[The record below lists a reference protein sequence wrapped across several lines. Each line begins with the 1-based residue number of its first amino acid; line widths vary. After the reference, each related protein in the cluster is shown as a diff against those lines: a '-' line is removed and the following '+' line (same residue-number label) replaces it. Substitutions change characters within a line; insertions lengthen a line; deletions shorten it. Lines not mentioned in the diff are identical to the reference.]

1 MEKTMGKKIVHMWRC
16 INCGKM
22 TDAYISTHCEKESYV
37 KDWSETTIQ
46 DEKPKLTEKLISK
59 SDKEKVYTTVPSPET
74 EINGLKKEI
83 TNLAERMD
91 INRTGASKAI
101 KSIACVLTVLFIVQ
115 AVMLG
120 INFIGLKRE
129 VHR

>member
-22 TDAYISTHCEKESYV
+22 TDAYICTHCGKESYV

-59 SDKEKVYTTVPSPET
+59 SDKEKIYTTAPSPET
-74 EINGLKKEI
+74 PPPVTAAPSMARPAN
-83 TNLAERMD
+83 TP
-91 INRTGASKAI
+91 AI
-101 KSIACVLTVLFIVQ
+101 LS
-115 AVMLG
+115 
-120 INFIGLKRE
+120 
-129 VHR
+129 

>member
-1 MEKTMGKKIVHMWRC
+1 MGKKIVHMWRC

-22 TDAYISTHCEKESYV
+22 TDAYICTHCEKESYV

-120 INFIGLKRE
+120 INFIG
-129 VHR
+129 